1 MNRDPVTAQMQQMR
15 NQIEQLQAE
24 LLYVKGDSSTPF
36 EELQVRH
43 LLNFQSISLMNMYTK
58 LKNLPFFP
66 QLLKQKIAI
75 LETSNADLQKQLQE
89 HQVNFEHL
97 TKQATDAQV
106 S

>member
-1 MNRDPVTAQMQQMR
+1 MKVNRDPVTAQMQRMK

-43 LLNFQSISLMNMYTK
+43 S
-58 LKNLPFFP
+58 
-66 QLLKQKIAI
+66 
-75 LETSNADLQKQLQE
+75 
-89 HQVNFEHL
+89 FE
-97 TKQATDAQV
+97 